1 MTISY
6 SNLENSKLRNR
17 IDNLLDFTPEIK
29 IQKLAQG
36 AVRVNQYRIENVY
49 GQWIC
54 DGQPFF
60 RRKSAVGYALCLI
73 KKDTAKAKTICSLD
87 RHLQKIKTDI
97 DIYHYHMRKAKHN
110 RKIIYSNRISADIPY
125 LYQADSELTSVL
137 KTVEL

>member
-1 MTISY
+1 MTISS
-6 SNLENSKLRNR
+6 SNSENYKLRNR
-17 IDNLLDFTPEIK
+17 IDNLLNFTPEIK

-73 KKDTAKAKTICSLD
+73 KKDTVKAKN
-87 RHLQKIKTDI
+87 
-97 DIYHYHMRKAKHN
+97 YM
-110 RKIIYSNRISADIPY
+110 
-125 LYQADSELTSVL
+125 
-137 KTVEL
+137 